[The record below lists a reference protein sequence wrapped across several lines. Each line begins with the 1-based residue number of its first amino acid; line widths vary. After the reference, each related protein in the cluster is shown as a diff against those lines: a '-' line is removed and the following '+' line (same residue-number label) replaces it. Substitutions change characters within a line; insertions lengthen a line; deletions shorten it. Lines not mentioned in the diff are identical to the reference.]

1 MSFKL
6 TIKARIVF
14 IVAFFSAMLI
24 VFGMLG
30 LSGMKAANETSHAL
44 YGENMKSVQVL
55 SRIAALM
62 RDNRIQLLLSL
73 QHDPK
78 SEFSTLHDHPLTMH
92 IDIVAKNI
100 EEITALLAEYEKL
113 PKSEE
118 DKKLAAEFKTA
129 REAFVQEGLIPVR
142 EAVLAGKYGEGVEL
156 TLKKVNPLF
165 KPANEALEKMIK
177 QEFAAAKEDFEQD
190 DKTYRTDR
198 LIMFV
203 GLAGSIAIGVL
214 LSLIIIRSLRRSSEE
229 LASVATAVSAGDLTR
244 RATGLSN
251 DELGAIGGSFNE
263 TADSFARVI
272 AGIRGNAE
280 QVATAA
286 TQVHSTAEQM
296 ATGVEEV
303 AAQTGTVATAGE
315 EMAAT
320 AAEIAQNCQM
330 AAEAAQRA
338 TASATGGAT
347 VVQRTVD
354 GMARIAD
361 RVRSSARTVESLGS
375 RSEQIGEI
383 IGTIQDIADQT
394 NLLALNAAIE
404 AARAGE
410 QGRGF
415 AVVADEVRALAER
428 TTKATREIG
437 EMIKAIQQETRGAV
451 AAMEEGVH
459 EVEAGTA
466 DAQQSGAALQDI
478 MNQINELAMQVSQIA
493 TAAEQQTATTGEIS
507 GNVQQVSEVVQETAK
522 GIQES
527 AQAASRVA
535 ELADELNGLV
545 GRFKVA

>member
-1 MSFKL
+1 MSLRF

-14 IVAFFSAMLI
+14 IVTFFSIMLI
-24 VFGMLG
+24 AFGILG
-30 LSGMKAANETSHAL
+30 LSGMKDASSTSRHL
-44 YGENMKSVQVL
+44 YEENMESVRIL
-55 SRIAALM
+55 SKITGIM
-62 RDNRIQLLLSL
+62 RDNRVQLLLAI
-73 QHDPK
+73 QHDPGNVN
-78 SEFSTLHDHPLTMH
+78 SSLHDHPLSIH
-92 IDIVAKNI
+92 IEAVAKNI
-100 EEITALLAEYEKL
+100 NEIDALWKQYEKL
-113 PKSEE
+113 PKSDEVR
-118 DKKLAAEFKTA
+118 KLTVEFNAA
-129 REAFVQEGLIPVR
+129 RVAFEQEGLTPVR
-142 EAVLAGKYGEGVEL
+142 DALHAGKYDDGTRL
-156 TLKKVNPLF
+156 TLQKINPLF
-165 KPANEALEKMIK
+165 KPADAAITKLIDREFSAARSAHDLDEKNYAFNRIV
-177 QEFAAAKEDFEQD
+177 
-190 DKTYRTDR
+190 
-198 LIMFV
+198 LIV
-203 GLAGSIAIGVL
+203 GLAFSVALGGVL
-214 LSLIIIRSLRRSSEE
+214 SLFILKSLRRSSEE
-229 LASVATAVSAGDLTR
+229 LASVAAAVSAGDLTR

-251 DELGAIGGSFNE
+251 DELGDIGGSFNE

-272 AGIRGNAE
+272 AGIRVNSE

-286 TQVHSTAEQM
+286 NQVQSTSEQM

-320 AAEIAQNCQM
+320 AFEIAQNCQV
-330 AAEAAQRA
+330 AAEAAHRA
-338 TASATGGAT
+338 TESATGGAV

-354 GMARIAD
+354 GMARIAE

-383 IGTIQDIADQT
+383 VGTIQDIADQT

-451 AAMEEGVH
+451 AAMEEGVQ
-459 EVEAGTA
+459 EVASGTA

-478 MNQINELAMQVSQIA
+478 LSQINELAMQVSQIA

-507 GNVQQVSEVVQETAK
+507 GNVQQVSEVVQQTAK
-522 GIQES
+522 GVQES

-535 ELADELNGLV
+535 ELAGDLNSLV
-545 GRFKVA
+545 GRFKVS

>member
-1 MSFKL
+1 MAFRV
-6 TIKARIVF
+6 TIKARVVF
-14 IVAFFSAMLI
+14 IVAFFSVMLI
-24 VFGMLG
+24 AFGMLG
-30 LSGMKAANETSHAL
+30 LWGMKDASTTTHQL
-44 YGENMKSVQVL
+44 YEENMKSVQIL
-55 SRIAALM
+55 SKVMGLM
-62 RDNRIQLLLSL
+62 RDNRIQLLLAL
-73 QHDPK
+73 QHDPAGG
-78 SEFSTLHDHPLTMH
+78 FSALHDHPLTMH
-92 IDIVAKNI
+92 TDAVTKNI
-100 EEITALLAEYEKL
+100 EEITALWAEYEQI
-113 PKSEE
+113 PKTDEE
-118 DKKLAAEFKTA
+118 KKLAAEFKAA
-129 REAFVQEGLIPVR
+129 RSTFVQEGLIPVR
-142 EAVLAGKYGEGVEL
+142 EAVLAGKYQEAVEL

-165 KPANEALEKMIK
+165 KPANELMEKLIAG
-177 QEFAAAKEDFEQD
+177 EFAAAKAAFEED
-190 DKTYRTDR
+190 DKHYGVYRVVMIAG
-198 LIMFV
+198 LVLSV
-203 GLAGSIAIGVL
+203 GLGVL
-214 LSLIIIRSLRRSSEE
+214 LSLFIVRSLRRSSEE
-229 LASVATAVSAGDLTR
+229 LASVAAAVSAGDLTK
-244 RATGLSN
+244 RATSLSN
-251 DELGAIGGSFNE
+251 DELGVIGGLFNE

-330 AAEAAQRA
+330 AAEAARRA
-338 TASATGGAT
+338 TDSATGGAT

-361 RVRSSARTVESLGS
+361 RVRSSAKTVESLGS

-466 DAQQSGAALQDI
+466 DAQLSGAALQDI
-478 MNQINELAMQVSQIA
+478 LNQINELSMQVSQIA

-535 ELADELNGLV
+535 ELADELHRLV

>member
-1 MSFKL
+1 MAVRL
-6 TIKARIVF
+6 TIRSRILI
-14 IVAFFSAMLI
+14 IVAVFSAML
-24 VFGMLG
+24 VATGALG
-30 LSGMKAANETSHAL
+30 LLGMRDANHLSKEL
-44 YGENMKSVQVL
+44 YTENMQSLSVLQK
-55 SRIAALM
+55 IMGLM
-62 RDNRIQLLLSL
+62 RDNRIQLLLAI
-73 QHDPK
+73 QHDPTTEHNK
-78 SEFSTLHDHPLTMH
+78 LHDHPLSLHT
-92 IDIVAKNI
+92 DTVARNI
-100 EEITALLAEYEKL
+100 EEITRLWGEFEKL
-113 PKSEE
+113 PKT
-118 DKKLAAEFKTA
+118 DVKRKLGDEFKAA
-129 REAFVQEGLIPVR
+129 RTAFVQEGLIPVR
-142 EAVLAGKYGEGVEL
+142 EALLAGKYEEATVL
-156 TLKKVNPLF
+156 TLKKTNPLF
-165 KPANEALEKMIK
+165 KPADEAMQKLVKNEFDAVQAGYELEQGQFRHALIEIVVAMVV
-177 QEFAAAKEDFEQD
+177 A
-190 DKTYRTDR
+190 
-198 LIMFV
+198 LGV
-203 GLAGSIAIGVL
+203 GVL
-214 LSLIIIRSLRRSSEE
+214 LYVIIGRSLRRSTETLTE
-229 LASVATAVSAGDLTR
+229 VSAAIARGDLTA
-244 RATGLSN
+244 RARGLSN
-251 DELGAIGGSFNE
+251 DELGEIGRLFNE
-263 TADSFARVI
+263 TADSFAAVI

-286 TQVHSTAEQM
+286 NQVHSTAEQM

-330 AAEAAQRA
+330 AAEAARRA
-338 TASATGGAT
+338 AESATGGSA
-347 VVQRTVD
+347 VVQKTVE

-361 RVRSSARTVESLGS
+361 RVRSSAKTVESLGS

-459 EVEAGTA
+459 EVEAGTT
-466 DAQQSGAALQDI
+466 DAQQSGMALQEI
-478 MNQINELAMQVSQIA
+478 LNQINEVAMQVSQIA

-535 ELADELNGLV
+535 ELAEELNGLV
-545 GRFKVA
+545 GRFRVA

>member
-1 MSFKL
+1 MAFRF
-6 TIKARIVF
+6 TIKARVVF
-14 IVAFFSAMLI
+14 IVAFFSIMLI
-24 VFGMLG
+24 VFGLLG
-30 LSGMKAANETSHAL
+30 LSGMKNANSTSHEL
-44 YGENMKSVQVL
+44 YGENMQSLVILNK
-55 SRIAALM
+55 IMALM
-62 RDNRIQLLLSL
+62 RDNRIQLLLTL

-78 SEFSTLHDHPLTMH
+78 SEFVSLHDHPLVMH
-92 IDIVAKNI
+92 TDVVTKNI
-100 EEITALLAEYEKL
+100 AEITSLWAEYEKL
-113 PKSEE
+113 PKT
-118 DKKLAAEFKTA
+118 DADRKLAEEFKAA
-129 REAFVQEGLIPVR
+129 RTAFVQEGLIPVR
-142 EAVLAGKYGEGVEL
+142 DAVLAGKYRDAVEL

-165 KPANEALEKMIK
+165 KPANEIMEKMVAN
-177 QEFAAAKEDFEQD
+177 EFAAAKVKYEKD
-190 DKTYRTDR
+190 DRTYETDR
-198 LIMFV
+198 IIMIV
-203 GLAGSIAIGVL
+203 GLILSVSLGVAFAMF
-214 LSLIIIRSLRRSSEE
+214 IVRSLRRSTEE
-229 LASVATAVSAGDLTR
+229 LESVTAAVSAGDLTK
-244 RATGLSN
+244 RATVLSN
-251 DELGAIGGSFNE
+251 DELGVIGKSFNE
-263 TADSFARVI
+263 TADTFSRVI
-272 AGIRGNAE
+272 GGIRGNAE

-286 TQVHSTAEQM
+286 NQVHSTAEQM

-320 AAEIAQNCQM
+320 AFEIAQNCQM
-330 AAEAAQRA
+330 AAEAARRA
-338 TASATGGAT
+338 TESATGGAT
-347 VVQRTVD
+347 VVKRTVD

-466 DAQQSGAALQDI
+466 DAQQSGAALQEI
-478 MNQINELAMQVSQIA
+478 MDQINELAMQVSQIA

-507 GNVQQVSEVVQETAK
+507 GNVQQVSVVVQDTAK

-535 ELADELNGLV
+535 ELADELNSLV